1 MDENSRESLLQK
13 KREYSRKMRSQSAGK
28 QPAPAQLKS
37 IEQSD
42 IEYDGALFEPTNCV
56 SDEGVSCFYV
66 FGKL

>member
-28 QPAPAQLKS
+28 QPAQPKA

-42 IEYDGALFEPTNCV
+42 IEYDGALFEPSNYV

-66 FGKL
+66 FDKL

>member
-13 KREYSRKMRSQSAGK
+13 KREYSRAGK